1 MARIVL
7 ILVLVIAG
15 EMIFGLP
22 FHTARFFRPT
32 MLEVFGLT
40 NTQLGDLFA
49 AYGVVAMLSYF
60 PGGALADR
68 YPARTLLS
76 VSLATTAIGGLYMA
90 TIPGP
95 GAMAA
100 LYAYWGFTTIF
111 LFWGALIRATR
122 EWGGDDSQGLA
133 FGLLD
138 GGRGLVAAGV
148 ASAATVVFAAMLPPD
163 VVSVSDEARR
173 AGFRT
178 VILIYSGVALGA
190 AAMAWFLIPVRDAA
204 QVRTPSPLR
213 NMTIVVR
220 RPVVWA
226 QAAII
231 ICAYCGYK
239 GLDNYSLYA
248 VEVLGMNE
256 VESARFVTWGAYLRP
271 VAAITAGLIA
281 DRINAGRAI
290 GITFLLLAAVYA
302 ALGVLVPDA
311 GGRQLIVANLLVSF
325 FAVFALRGIYFALLE
340 ETRTPAHVTGAAV
353 GMISLVG
360 YTPEIFFAPIAGR
373 ILDASPGLDGHQDY
387 FLFLAVVAT
396 AGIAVTGWLLWLRRQ
411 SVAELWPVTGATD
424 AGAETND
431 TPGRSG

>member
-1 MARIVL
+1 MSRIVL
-7 ILVLVIAG
+7 IIVLVVAG

-32 MLEVFGLT
+32 MLDVFGFT

-76 VSLATTAIGGLYMA
+76 LSLATTALGGFYMA
-90 TIPGP
+90 TIPGA

-100 LYAYWGFTTIF
+100 LYAYWGLTTIF

-122 EWGGDDSQGLA
+122 EWGGHDAQGVA
-133 FGLLD
+133 FGVLE

-148 ASAATVVFAAMLPPD
+148 AMAATFVFASMLPAD
-163 VVSVSDEARR
+163 VTAVTDDVRR
-173 AGFRT
+173 TGFRT
-178 VILIYSGVALGA
+178 VILIYSGVALA
-190 AAMAWFLIPVRDAA
+190 AAALTWFLVPVREAT
-204 QVRTPSPLR
+204 RPFTPNPFN
-213 NMTIVVR
+213 NMAIVVR

-226 QAAII
+226 QAAVI

-239 GLDNYSLYA
+239 GLDNYALYA
-248 VEVLGMNE
+248 VDVLGMNE
-256 VESARFVTWGAYLRP
+256 VEAARFATWGAFLRP
-271 VAAITAGLIA
+271 VAAISAGVIA
-281 DRINAGRAI
+281 DRFGASRSI
-290 GITFLLLAAVYA
+290 GVVFLLLVGVYVS
-302 ALGVLVPDA
+302 LGVLVPA
-311 GGRQLIVANLLVSF
+311 GGGRQLIVANLLVSF

-353 GMISLVG
+353 GMVSLVG

-373 ILDASPGLDGHQDY
+373 LLDASPGIEGHQHY
-387 FLFLAVVAT
+387 FLFLTVIAAIGVV
-396 AGIAVTGWLLWLRRQ
+396 VTVWLVWLKRRG
-411 SVAELWPVTGATD
+411 VDNLWPEAASLTSVG
-424 AGAETND
+424 ETNGAA
-431 TPGRSG
+431 GRSG